1 MTLLSLLHYSLKTAT
16 IKKFKR
22 TIKHVLG
29 KKRILSSVS
38 FVSFKLFFIIFNYFF
53 KVKRLKR
60 ISKIHIHNTF
70 TELKR

>member
-29 KKRILSSVS
+29 KKRILSFVS
-38 FVSFKLFFIIFNYFF
+38 FVSFKLFFKD

>member
-1 MTLLSLLHYSLKTAT
+1 MTLLSLLHYSLKTTT

-38 FVSFKLFFIIFNYFF
+38 FVSFKLFFKD

>member
-16 IKKFKR
+16 VKKFKR

-38 FVSFKLFFIIFNYFF
+38 FVSFKLFFKD

>member
-1 MTLLSLLHYSLKTAT
+1 MTLLSLLHYSLKTVT

-38 FVSFKLFFIIFNYFF
+38 FVSFKLFFKD